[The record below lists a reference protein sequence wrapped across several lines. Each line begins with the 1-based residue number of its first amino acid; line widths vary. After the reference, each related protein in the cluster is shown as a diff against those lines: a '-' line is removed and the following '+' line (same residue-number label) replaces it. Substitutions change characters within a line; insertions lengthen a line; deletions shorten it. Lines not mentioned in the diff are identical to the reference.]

1 MREDTVPKKHLS
13 VRRVV
18 LCAAVALIFFSR
30 LPGLMH
36 NSSLHSDE
44 NVFYNSASN
53 LAACLMGDAG
63 SYEPTKFYPE
73 GSFTLH
79 MPFQLLRMFLG
90 SEARQLWGRIGGL
103 VYFILGT
110 VMGLHVLRRYLS
122 DDPVST
128 LVYLA
133 TMLFGVMH
141 IEQSR
146 YATGDTAT
154 FFLLMVLLSFSAR
167 GMEEKSLHWFFLAS
181 MAGGM
186 LTAVKYPLVFFLLI
200 PFLGYRKA
208 FTPAGKSFWVKNTAL
223 AAGCFLAGFL
233 LLSPKTLTSPAF
245 LFWTAAHETHNYM
258 AGSNL
263 TEVGGPLNHLISVTA
278 YTLLYAGFP
287 ILGSAAVLGLGK
299 GIPAAKAA
307 NGCEYLFRFLIPL
320 ITAGFFV
327 YNLFVT
333 AVFLRTYY
341 PFFVILDLYCA
352 ALCGRWWKDGRK
364 KRNLVTVLSLLLVLR
379 GGAYLYILG
388 TDNGVDTMKTV
399 LSQIPEDSYTAITEL
414 KPGHMAFDQKDLPQK
429 DFEAV
434 DLEDSRFDTAE
445 GMELREG
452 ELLISTYLEKC
463 IGTPYYLPI
472 SHPRVNGYITRWA
485 EFREVNDK
493 YLVGQLYPDSWYLL
507 FGFWVKGSTGTVF
520 EFPCNLFF
528 LRPVSG

>member
-1 MREDTVPKKHLS
+1 MREDTVQKKHAS
-13 VRRVV
+13 VWRVL

-53 LAACLMGDAG
+53 LADFLTGAADA
-63 SYEPTKFYPE
+63 YTPTKYYPE
-73 GSFTLH
+73 GGFTLH
-79 MPFQLLRMFLG
+79 MPFQLLRMVLG
-90 SEARQLWGRIGGL
+90 STDRQFWGRIGGL
-103 VYFILGT
+103 FYFVLGT
-110 VMGLHVLRRYLS
+110 LMGLGVLRRYFS
-122 DDPVST
+122 CDPVST
-128 LVYLA
+128 AVYLA

-146 YATGDTAT
+146 YATGDTAS
-154 FFLLMVLLSFSAR
+154 FLLLMALIYFSAR
-167 GMEEKSLHWFFLAS
+167 GMEAAAPKWFYLA
-181 MAGGM
+181 AGLSGM
-186 LTAVKYPLVFFLLI
+186 LTAVKYPLIFFLLI
-200 PFLGYRKA
+200 PLLGFRKVFSSKAKNFLA
-208 FTPAGKSFWVKNTAL
+208 KNIVLSAS
-223 AAGCFLAGFL
+223 CFLLGFL
-233 LLSPKTLTSPAF
+233 LLSPKTLLSPDF

-258 AGSNL
+258 AGTNL
-263 TEVGGPLNHLISVTA
+263 TEVGGPVNHLISVTA

-287 ILGSAAVLGLGK
+287 LLGGAAIVK
-299 GIPAAKAA
+299 FAKQVPAARSQTD
-307 NGCEYLFRFLIPL
+307 CEYLFHFLIPL

-352 ALCGRWWKDGRK
+352 ALCGQWWREGRK
-364 KRNLVTVLSLLLVLR
+364 KQILIAALFLTLVLR

-388 TDNGVDTMKTV
+388 TDNGVETMERI
-399 LSQIPEDSYTAITEL
+399 LSRIPEDSYTEITEL
-414 KPGHMAFDQKDLPQK
+414 KPGHMAFDQMDLPEK
-429 DFEAV
+429 RFEAI
-434 DLEDSRFDTAE
+434 DLEDARFDTAE

-472 SHPRVNGYITRWA
+472 SHTRVNGYIARWK
-485 EFREVNDK
+485 EFREVNDT
-493 YLVGQLYPDSWYLL
+493 YLVGQLYPDSYYLL

-528 LRPVSG
+528 LRPVGA